1 MVYKMPRQYL
11 QDFIARASQWF
22 HFNAPE
28 VPPEAIPWVLAVDYF
43 YNELHTKYA
52 AYEPERAQA
61 SETHTDPSGGDGAA
75 RGTVLFF
82 RRPQAHEVEQDI
94 WDYSRII
101 TARVRT
107 LELPTKHL
115 LESILAEL
123 PDPAEFK
130 AFIDKLI
137 DGSDS
142 ISEVSE
148 DSDGSSIHSSYVSSD
163 DDINADNAVF
173 LDDFIYKMP

>member
-1 MVYKMPRQYL
+1 MPRQYL
-11 QDFIARASQWF
+11 ADFIARASAWF
-22 HFNAPE
+22 HFEAPE
-28 VPPEAIPWVLAVDYF
+28 IPQDAVPWVLAVDYF

-52 AYEPERAQA
+52 AYE
-61 SETHTDPSGGDGAA
+61 THGDA
-75 RGTVLFF
+75 VLFF
-82 RRPQAHEVEQDI
+82 RRPQAHEISQDI
-94 WDYSRII
+94 HDYSRLV

-107 LELPTKHL
+107 FELPTKRL

-142 ISEVSE
+142 DSISEVSD
-148 DSDGSSIHSSYVSSD
+148 DSSSSHSYISD
-163 DDINADNAVF
+163 FSDYDINADNAIF
-173 LDDFIYKMP
+173 LDDFMTV

>member
-1 MVYKMPRQYL
+1 MPRQYL

-28 VPPEAIPWVLAVDYF
+28 VPQEAIPWVLATDYF

-52 AYEPERAQA
+52 AYE
-61 SETHTDPSGGDGAA
+61 THTD
-75 RGTVLFF
+75 TVLFF

-94 WDYSRII
+94 HDYSRII

-107 LELPTKHL
+107 FNLPTKHL

-130 AFIDKLI
+130 EYIDKLI

-142 ISEVSE
+142 ISEVS
-148 DSDGSSIHSSYVSSD
+148 DSSYVSSD
-163 DDINADNAVF
+163 MSSDDEKL
-173 LDDFIYKMP
+173 LDDFIY

>member
-1 MVYKMPRQYL
+1 MPRQYL
-11 QDFIARASQWF
+11 ADFIARASAWF
-22 HFNAPE
+22 HFEAPE
-28 VPPEAIPWVLAVDYF
+28 VPQEAIPWVLAVDYF

-52 AYEPERAQA
+52 DF
-61 SETHTDPSGGDGAA
+61 ETPSND
-75 RGTVLFF
+75 VLFF
-82 RRPQAHEVEQDI
+82 RRPQAHEIEQDI
-94 WDYSRII
+94 WDYSRLV

-107 LELPTKHL
+107 FELPTKRL

-142 ISEVSE
+142 DSISEVSEVSE
-148 DSDGSSIHSSYVSSD
+148 DSDGSSISSSISEFSD
-163 DDINADNAVF
+163 SDMNEVNAVF
-173 LDDFIYKMP
+173 LDDFMTV